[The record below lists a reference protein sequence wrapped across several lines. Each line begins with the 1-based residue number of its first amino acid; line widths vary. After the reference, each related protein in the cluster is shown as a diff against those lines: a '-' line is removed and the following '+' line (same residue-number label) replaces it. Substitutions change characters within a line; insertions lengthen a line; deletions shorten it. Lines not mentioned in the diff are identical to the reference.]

1 MGPPHDSCGL
11 GDRLASRSYRHR
23 RHLDGVVHL
32 SSQQIPLHYSHVMPT
47 HASSLSQIEKLKAEI
62 AALQNQALAELTQR
76 RKGIEEELQEI
87 DQQLVQL
94 NGGPKERKPKFPTPA
109 QLVSL
114 AELKPMLAGAPGK
127 TISTRRENLDLRNIR
142 LLTDQNPGLLKM
154 GGSGA
159 WPTVTMLK

>member
-1 MGPPHDSCGL
+1 
-11 GDRLASRSYRHR
+11 
-23 RHLDGVVHL
+23 
-32 SSQQIPLHYSHVMPT
+32 MPT

-159 WPTVTMLK
+159 WPLEAIEVLEGRREIGVGTMRGRWIYTLLHLAP